1 MKRITILFMSL
12 FVAAIMMAANKNGR
26 FFLRFNDQ
34 QVSTEN
40 VVENFSRWFS
50 LPAETE
56 WREVSRT
63 TDHAGMERIV
73 YRQYVDRVEVEHSQV
88 ILHARNGMVR
98 SANGMVME
106 THRTPAKLRKQ
117 VVGKNGVPK
126 ASNGR
131 NLLLVNTS
139 EGYRY
144 AYKVLSIKKTE
155 WIYYDAETDTVIKRV
170 ATRHRFDTPTGNAT
184 TVTGKS
190 FYSGDVELDV
200 MQGDDGITYLYDEAR
215 NIHTLNGAYLKTFE
229 ELADEGI
236 LYNYFPQG
244 DFPDYNEANEEE
256 KMGWLDMLMELGD
269 NNQLDGLDSY
279 IKDFSSYITS
289 PDGKFSAYKVKTIG
303 VSKVTVPDDE
313 DNLVSILPLDEGSEA
328 GVPNVIFYLR
338 YGTDEDNISNGVLE
352 DLEVSL
358 NQLTTPLDLS
368 SVSEIIPKEGMT
380 IVVALGEP
388 DNDEYEDDD
397 YSYIKKAIDD
407 DDYDYDDDDDDA
419 TPDFLA
425 ITSFVPDAT
434 GKFEF
439 ENDRIA
445 FTITY
450 EPAGDPTVDIHWGMG
465 KTLDFYDEVF
475 NRKSYDGNGAPVY
488 NLIYLNTDETASLL
502 ANPTTN
508 AGALGTQAPYPMV
521 YGIGGIDFAIMNP
534 VVELSV
540 MAHEFT
546 HIITGVTA
554 NLEYAGESGA
564 LNESFSDIMGICT
577 KKYATNAA
585 DWFIGENVF
594 TENTNMRDMSAPKES
609 MDGENPA
616 PDTYGGEYWVDPDD
630 TSDGDDGGVHTNS
643 GVQNKWYYLLTEG
656 GSGTNDNGYDYD
668 MEGIGIEKSRQIAYL
683 TLTSYAS
690 EQSDY
695 AAISEASIEAAGVL
709 YGENGEEVNAVINA
723 WKAVG
728 VIDTDYST
736 GIQRITTTETD
747 GNRYYDLQGRLLE
760 GKPSMKGIYVRDG
773 RKIIVR

>member
-1 MKRITILFMSL
+1 MKRIALLFMSL
-12 FVAAIMMAANKNGR
+12 LVAVLMMAADKNGR
-26 FFLRFNDQ
+26 FFLRFNNQ
-34 QVSTEN
+34 QISTEN
-40 VVENFSRWFS
+40 VVDNFSQWFS
-50 LPAETE
+50 LPTETE

-63 TDHAGMERIV
+63 TDHAGMERII
-73 YRQYVDRVEVEHSQV
+73 YRQYVGSVEVEHSQV
-88 ILHARNGMVR
+88 ILHAQNGIVR

-106 THRTPAKLRKQ
+106 DHRTPAKLRKQ
-117 VVGKNGVPK
+117 VVGKNGKPRTADGK
-126 ASNGR
+126 E
-131 NLLLVNTS
+131 LLLVNTS

-144 AYKVLSIKKTE
+144 AYKVLSLKKNE
-155 WIYYDAETDTVIKRV
+155 WIYYDAETNKVIKRV
-170 ATRHRFDTPTGNAT
+170 ATRHNFDTPTGSPT

-190 FYSGDVELDV
+190 FYSGDVTLDV
-200 MQGDDGITYLYDEAR
+200 VKDDAGVTYLYDKER

-244 DFPDYNEANEEE
+244 SFPDYNEANDEE
-256 KMGWLDMLMELGD
+256 KIGWLEMLEELGN
-269 NNQLDGLDSY
+269 NNQLDGLDKY

-289 PDGKFSAYKVKTIG
+289 PDGTFSAYKVKTIG
-303 VSKVTVPDDE
+303 VSKVTVPDNE
-313 DNLVSILPLDEGSEA
+313 DNLVSILPLDAGGGA
-328 GVPNVIFYLR
+328 GVPNVTFYLR

-352 DLEVSL
+352 DLELSL
-358 NQLTTPLDLS
+358 SQLTTPLDLS

-380 IVVALGEP
+380 IIVALGEP
-388 DNDEYEDDD
+388 DDDGYGDDD
-397 YSYIKKAIDD
+397 EVYYNSKRAIG
-407 DDYDYDDDDDDA
+407 DYDYGA
-419 TPDFLA
+419 IPDFLA

-465 KTLDFYDEVF
+465 KTIDFYDEVF
-475 NRKSYDGNGAPVY
+475 HRKSYDGNGAPVY
-488 NLIYLNTDETASLL
+488 NLIYLTTDETASLL

-564 LNESFSDIMGICT
+564 LNESFSDIMGISV
-577 KKYATNAA
+577 KKYTTNAA

-609 MDGENPA
+609 MDGESPA
-616 PDTYGGEYWVDPDD
+616 PDTYGGEYWINPDD
-630 TSDGDDGGVHTNS
+630 TGDGDNGGVHTNS
-643 GVQNKWYYLLTEG
+643 GVQNKWYYLLTDG
-656 GSGTNDNGYDYD
+656 GSGTNDNGYDYN

-709 YGENGEEVNAVINA
+709 YGENGPEVKAVINA

-728 VIDTDYST
+728 VLAPDYST
-736 GIQRITTTETD
+736 GIQDIVATETV
-747 GNRYYDLQGRLLE
+747 GHQYYDLLGRRLD
-760 GKPSMKGIYVRDG
+760 GTPNVKGIYIRNG
-773 RKIIVR
+773 RKVVVR